1 MEHEHLNDAALE
13 RLLALDRNEDQNRE
27 LFHLLAVCPR
37 CREAGGWLLDLHRKR
52 ALPARF
58 GPVDAALARSRAE
71 APGLWEELSPLD
83 PEDRL
88 VRVHAD
94 RRFVS
99 WGLCELVVR
108 KSRHAAPEDILR
120 AAVLADLAV
129 HVADLMTEGEPFEE
143 GWIYQLR
150 ALAWG
155 SLGNAR
161 RVAGKLPEAEHC
173 FEMSATWWE
182 AGTKEVEDALGYEP
196 LLLDLKASLRTD
208 QRRFVEALTL
218 LDRAADLY
226 LHGEPEHRDP
236 HLAGRALVKKA
247 HALIEMG
254 ETETAIEILKK
265 ANGWIDPQRDPRL
278 HLCLQHDLVYCLD
291 MAGRYLEAD
300 ASLPELRALA
310 ETQGSRFDR
319 IRLNWVE
326 GRVAAG
332 LGDTPRAH
340 RLLSGV
346 RRAFLAEENAYDAAL
361 ATLDLV
367 LPCLQEGKTAEVR
380 ALAEEMMSVFRA
392 QDVAREAL
400 AAWLLFHRAAVRE
413 AVTVELTREVAAS
426 LHQARTGA

>member
-1 MEHEHLNDAALE
+1 MEHEHLDDAALE

-52 ALPARF
+52 ALPRRF

-99 WGLCELVVR
+99 WGLCELVDH
-108 KSRHAAPEDILR
+108 KSREAASEDF
-120 AAVLADLAV
+120 AQAVALADLAV
-129 HVADLMTEGEPFEE
+129 HIADLMRDGEPFEE
-143 GWIYQLR
+143 SWIDQLR

-161 RVAGKLPEAEHC
+161 RVGGWLPEAAHC
-173 FEMSATWWE
+173 FEMSDTWWDV
-182 AGTKEVEDALGYEP
+182 GTRDVGDAVGYEP
-196 LLLDLKASLRTD
+196 VLLNLKASLRIP
-208 QRRFVEALTL
+208 QRRFAEALTL
-218 LDRAADLY
+218 LDRAAHLY

-236 HLAGRALVKKA
+236 HLAGRALVQKA

-254 ETETAIEILKK
+254 ETETTIEILKK

-278 HLCLQHDLVYCLD
+278 HLCLIHNLTDNLSK
-291 MAGRYLEAD
+291 AGRCLEAD

-310 ETQGSRFDR
+310 ETHGSRFDR
-319 IRLNWVE
+319 IRLDWVE

-332 LGDTPRAH
+332 LGDTSRAH

-346 RRAFLAEENAYDAAL
+346 RRAFLVEENAYDAAL

>member
-1 MEHEHLNDAALE
+1 MAVYVADQVSEGSPF
-13 RLLALDRNEDQNRE
+13 EDQW
-27 LFHLLAVCPR
+27 V
-37 CREAGGWLLDLHRKR
+37 
-52 ALPARF
+52 
-58 GPVDAALARSRAE
+58 
-71 APGLWEELSPLD
+71 
-83 PEDRL
+83 
-88 VRVHAD
+88 
-94 RRFVS
+94 
-99 WGLCELVVR
+99 
-108 KSRHAAPEDILR
+108 
-120 AAVLADLAV
+120 
-129 HVADLMTEGEPFEE
+129 
-143 GWIYQLR
+143 YQLR

-155 SLGNAR
+155 YLSNTR
-161 RVAGKLPEAEHC
+161 RVCGRLPEAEHC
-173 FEMSATWWE
+173 FEMSDTWWDV
-182 AGTKEVEDALGYEP
+182 GTRDVGDALGYEP
-196 LLLDLKASLRTD
+196 VLLDLKASLRIP
-208 QRRFVEALTL
+208 QRRFAEALTL

-226 LHGEPEHRDP
+226 LHGEPEHRDQ

-254 ETETAIEILKK
+254 ETEPAIEILKK
-265 ANGWIDPQRDPRL
+265 ANGWIDPHRDPRL

-291 MAGRYLEAD
+291 MAGRHLEAD

-310 ETQGSRFDR
+310 ETHGSRFDR
-319 IRLNWVE
+319 IRLDWVE

-346 RRAFLAEENAYDAAL
+346 RQAFLAEENAYDTAL

-367 LPCLQEGKTAEVR
+367 IPCLQEGKTAEVR
-380 ALAEEMMSVFRA
+380 ALAEEMMSVFQA

>member
-1 MEHEHLNDAALE
+1 MEHEHLDDAALE
-13 RLLALDRNEDQNRE
+13 RLLAVDRNEDQNRE

-58 GPVDAALARSRAE
+58 GPVDVALARSRAE
-71 APGLWEELSPLD
+71 ASQLWQELAAWEPEE
-83 PEDRL
+83 RWA
-88 VRVHAD
+88 RVQRD
-94 RRFVS
+94 RRFAN
-99 WGLCELVVR
+99 WGLAEIL
-108 KSRHAAPEDILR
+108 SRGSEGVAPADPGQ
-120 AAVLADLAV
+120 ATGLAELAV
-129 HVADLMTEGEPFEE
+129 CVADQVTEGSPFEDQ
-143 GWIYQLR
+143 WVYQLR
-150 ALAWG
+150 ALAWAY
-155 SLGNAR
+155 LGNAR
-161 RVAGKLPEAEHC
+161 RVSGNLPESGRC
-173 FEMSATWWE
+173 FEMSDTWWE

-208 QRRFVEALTL
+208 QRRFAEALTL

-226 LHGEPEHRDP
+226 LHGDPEHRDP

-254 ETETAIEILKK
+254 ETATAIEILKK

-278 HLCLQHDLVYCLD
+278 HLCLIHNLTDNLSK
-291 MAGRYLEAD
+291 AGHYLEAD

-310 ETQGSRFDR
+310 ETHGSRFDR
-319 IRLNWVE
+319 IRLDWVE

-346 RRAFLAEENAYDAAL
+346 RQAFLAEENAYDAAL

-367 LPCLQEGKTAEVR
+367 IPCLQEGKTAEVR
-380 ALAEEMMSVFRA
+380 ALAEEVMSVFRA
-392 QDVAREAL
+392 QNVAREAL
-400 AAWLLFHRAAVRE
+400 AAWLLFHQAAVRE

>member
-1 MEHEHLNDAALE
+1 MEHEHLDDAALE

-52 ALPARF
+52 ALPERF

-88 VRVHAD
+88 ARIYAD

-99 WGLCELVVR
+99 WGLCELVAR
-108 KSRHAAPEDILR
+108 KSREAASEDFAQ
-120 AAVLADLAV
+120 AAALADLAV
-129 HVADLMTEGEPFEE
+129 HMADLMRDGEPFEE
-143 GWIYQLR
+143 SWIYQLR

-161 RVAGKLPEAEHC
+161 RVGGRLPEAEHC
-173 FEMSATWWE
+173 FEMSDTWWDV
-182 AGTKEVEDALGYEP
+182 GTRDVGDALGYEP
-196 LLLDLKASLRTD
+196 VLLNLKASLRIP
-208 QRRFVEALTL
+208 QRRFAEALTL
-218 LDRAADLY
+218 LDRAAHLY
-226 LHGEPEHRDP
+226 LHGEQEHRDP
-236 HLAGRALVKKA
+236 HLAGRALVQKA

-278 HLCLQHDLVYCLD
+278 HLCLIHNLTDNLSK
-291 MAGRYLEAD
+291 AGHYLEAD

-310 ETQGSRFDR
+310 ETHGSRFDR
-319 IRLNWVE
+319 IRLDWVE

-367 LPCLQEGKTAEVR
+367 IPCLQEGKTAEVR